1 MKRMYLLLGLMILC
15 ATIVSV
21 GCGKKV
27 PPAVSAPS
35 PSPSPVVEAPPP
47 APPRPPAAPAQAT
60 TSTALT
66 DEELFAQKTLDELN
80 AERPLVDALFDLDE
94 WTIREDARVVLQKN
108 ADWLRRWA
116 STRIT
121 IEGHCDDR
129 GTGEY
134 NLALG
139 ERRANAVK
147 EYLGSLGIAPDRV
160 LVASKGEES
169 PVCRDPYES
178 CWQQNRRG
186 HPIITAK

>member
-1 MKRMYLLLGLMILC
+1 MYVFGLTILC
-15 ATIVSV
+15 ATLVSA

-27 PPAVSAPS
+27 PPAAASTAP
-35 PSPSPVVEAPPP
+35 PSPVVEPPPP
-47 APPRPPAAPAQAT
+47 APPRSAAPAPVAT
-60 TSTALT
+60 TSTALS

-80 AERPLVDALFDLDE
+80 AERPLADVLFDLDE
-94 WTIREDARVVLQKN
+94 WTIRDDARVILQKN
-108 ADWLRRWA
+108 ADWMRRWT

-121 IEGHCDDR
+121 LEGHCDDR

-139 ERRANAVK
+139 ERRAHAVK
-147 EYLGSLGIAPDRV
+147 EYLASLGVTPDRV
-160 LVASKGEES
+160 LVVSMGEET
-169 PVCRDPYES
+169 PVCRDTHEG

>member
-1 MKRMYLLLGLMILC
+1 MKRMSLFGLMILC

-27 PPAVSAPS
+27 PPAASTAP
-35 PSPSPVVEAPPP
+35 PSSVVEPPPP
-47 APPRPPAAPAQAT
+47 APPRPAAALAPAT

-66 DEELFAQKTLDELN
+66 EEELFARKTLDELN
-80 AERPLVDALFDLDE
+80 AERPLADVLFDLDE
-94 WTIREDARVVLQKN
+94 WRIRDDARVVLQKN
-108 ADWLRRWA
+108 ADWLRRWT

-121 IEGHCDDR
+121 LEGHCDDR

-147 EYLGSLGIAPDRV
+147 EYLSSLGVTPDRV
-160 LVASKGEES
+160 LVVSKGEES
-169 PVCRDPYES
+169 PVCFDTGEG
-178 CWQQNRRG
+178 CWRQNRRG
-186 HPIITAK
+186 HPIVTAK

>member
-1 MKRMYLLLGLMILC
+1 
-15 ATIVSV
+15 VSM

-27 PPAVSAPS
+27 PPATASTAP
-35 PSPSPVVEAPPP
+35 PAPVVQPAPPP
-47 APPRPPAAPAQAT
+47 PSRTTAPAEAT
-60 TSTALT
+60 ASTALS
-66 DEELFAQKTLDELN
+66 EEDLFARKTLDQLN
-80 AERPLVDALFDLDE
+80 AERPLSDVLFNLDD
-94 WTIREDARVVLQKN
+94 WTLREDARVVLQRN
-108 ADWLRRWA
+108 AEWLMRWR

-121 IEGHCDDR
+121 VEGHCDDR

-147 EYLGSLGIAPDRV
+147 DYLASLGVTPDRV
-160 LVASKGEES
+160 LVVSKGEEA
-169 PVCRDPYES
+169 PVCLDTNEG

>member
-1 MKRMYLLLGLMILC
+1 MRRLYFVGLTILC
-15 ATIVSV
+15 TAIVSM

-27 PPAVSAPS
+27 PPATASNAP
-35 PSPSPVVEAPPP
+35 PSPVVDAPPP
-47 APPRPPAAPAQAT
+47 PPSRTAAPAPAT
-60 TSTALT
+60 ASTALSE
-66 DEELFAQKTLDELN
+66 EELFARKTLDQLN
-80 AERPLVDALFDLDE
+80 AERPLADVLFNLDD
-94 WTIREDARVVLQKN
+94 WTLREDARVVLQRN
-108 ADWLRRWA
+108 AEWLMRWK
-116 STRIT
+116 STRVT

-147 EYLGSLGIAPDRV
+147 DYLASLGVTPDRV
-160 LVASKGEES
+160 LVVTKGEES
-169 PVCRDPYES
+169 PVCFDTNEG

>member
-1 MKRMYLLLGLMILC
+1 MKRMSLFGLMILC
-15 ATIVSV
+15 AAIVSV

-27 PPAVSAPS
+27 PPAASTAP
-35 PSPSPVVEAPPP
+35 PSSVVEPPPP
-47 APPRPPAAPAQAT
+47 APPRPAAAPAPAT

-66 DEELFAQKTLDELN
+66 EEELFARKTLDELN
-80 AERPLVDALFDLDE
+80 AERPVADVLFDLDG
-94 WTIREDARVVLQKN
+94 WRIREDARVVLQKN
-108 ADWLRRWA
+108 ADWLRRWT

-147 EYLGSLGIAPDRV
+147 EYLGSLGVSPDRV
-160 LVASKGEES
+160 LVVSKGEES
-169 PVCRDPYES
+169 PVCSDTNED
-178 CWQQNRRG
+178 CWRQNRRG

>member
-1 MKRMYLLLGLMILC
+1 MKRVSLIGLMIVC
-15 ATIVSV
+15 ATLAAA

-27 PPAVSAPS
+27 PPAAASAAPA
-35 PSPSPVVEAPPP
+35 SPVVQPPPP
-47 APPRPPAAPAQAT
+47 APPRAAAAAAATPT
-60 TSTALT
+60 TSDALS
-66 DEELFAQKTLDELN
+66 EEDLFARKTLDQLN
-80 AERPLVDALFDLDE
+80 AERPLADVLFDLDA
-94 WTIREDARVVLQKN
+94 WTIREDARVILQKN
-108 ADWLRRWA
+108 ADWLRRWT

-121 IEGHCDDR
+121 VEGHCDDR

-147 EYLGSLGIAPDRV
+147 EYLGSLGVTPDRI
-160 LVASKGEES
+160 LVVSKGEES
-169 PVCRDPYES
+169 PVCVDGNET